1 MVNSAGSKTY
11 PLNQLW
17 SNFMSVDVDH
27 SQDADLISETSL
39 ETDEEST
46 PKLSTKEVNAQTLE
60 TRRKLEDRLERRRI
74 KNELGLDDYDNI
86 DF

>member
-1 MVNSAGSKTY
+1 
-11 PLNQLW
+11 
-17 SNFMSVDVDH
+17 MSVDVDH

-39 ETDEEST
+39 ETEDDEST
-46 PKLSTKEVNAQTLE
+46 PKLSAKEVNAQTLE

-74 KNELGLDDYDNI
+74 KDELGFDDYDKI

>member
-1 MVNSAGSKTY
+1 
-11 PLNQLW
+11 
-17 SNFMSVDVDH
+17 MSVDVDH

-39 ETDEEST
+39 EDDEST
-46 PKLSTKEVNAQTLE
+46 PKLSAKEVNAQTLE

-74 KNELGLDDYDNI
+74 KDALGFDDYDKI

>member
-1 MVNSAGSKTY
+1 
-11 PLNQLW
+11 
-17 SNFMSVDVDH
+17 MSVDVDH

-39 ETDEEST
+39 EDDEST
-46 PKLSTKEVNAQTLE
+46 PKLSAKEVNAQTLE

-74 KNELGLDDYDNI
+74 KDALGFDDYDQI